1 MFCLLTDDYITTAD
15 RVWNWNLQWSGLHKS
30 KTNSTQE
37 SCSQKLHV
45 RLNFMDFGRLFGSMK
60 GFDNNIVHTVSAIMS
75 KEDEQVILQQS
86 FHEIGT
92 LRSTVF
98 V

>member
-15 RVWNWNLQWSGLHKS
+15 RVWNWNLQWNGLHKS

-45 RLNFMDFGRLFGSMK
+45 RLNFMDFVCLFGSMK
-60 GFDNNIVHTVSAIMS
+60 GFDDNIVHTVSAIIV
-75 KEDEQVILQQS
+75 K
-86 FHEIGT
+86 
-92 LRSTVF
+92 RR
-98 V
+98 